1 LTKAEAI
8 EILQR
13 FKERVVTDDLE
24 TTCRVERENEA
35 IDIAV
40 ACIEDSTDRIC
51 EIAEKYGLT
60 QEGVDYALEQ
70 YQNVIVEI
78 TDGFFSKLTY
88 DARTICNKAYECY
101 EAAFLEDRKFAVESA
116 PIVTFEKKWISVLD
130 RIPEPGSEVLVFA
143 KPKDNSEPKVA
154 ITYMTTYNFL
164 DSRCDVEP
172 YWVNPWQYFSFN
184 YDITHWQELPDGPK
198 EEE

>member
-1 LTKAEAI
+1 MTKAEAI

-116 PIVTFEKKWISVLD
+116 PIVTFEKKWISVQD
-130 RIPEPGSEVLVFA
+130 RMPKKDGQYLVALATGGVTSAWYFISTHIFI
-143 KPKDNSEPKVA
+143 DNTV
-154 ITYMTTYNFL
+154 IT
-164 DSRCDVEP
+164 SDV
-172 YWVNPWQYFSFN
+172 
-184 YDITHWQELPDGPK
+184 THWMPMPEGPK
-198 EEE
+198 EV